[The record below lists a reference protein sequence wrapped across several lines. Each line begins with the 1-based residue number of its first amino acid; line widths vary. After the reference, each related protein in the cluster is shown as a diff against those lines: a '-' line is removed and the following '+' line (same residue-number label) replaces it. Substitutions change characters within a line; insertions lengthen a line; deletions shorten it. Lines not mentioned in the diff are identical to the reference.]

1 MTSQGSMDKVE
12 NQKKFEKLMFEKSKK
27 LTNVKSM
34 KATESNFLN
43 LTLKK
48 PRYLILSNSI

>member
-12 NQKKFEKLMFEKSKK
+12 SQKKFEKLMFEKSKK

-34 KATESNFLN
+34 KSTESIF
-43 LTLKK
+43 
-48 PRYLILSNSI
+48 